1 MVHSNDE
8 HLNRQFPGGIE
19 MMERRKTRLI
29 WIVLLFWS
37 VWNASSESAA
47 QTGPSEAI
55 LEGAKKEG
63 SVVWYG
69 TINVTDG
76 RKVVDAFEKKYP
88 FLKVNFYRAGSQ
100 PLLNRLT
107 AEYRSGRYLADVT
120 ETNILESYFFQ
131 KKGYFQ
137 PYHSPEAKFFPA
149 QFKDSNGFWIADYL
163 NYYVIA
169 YNTRLVSPSN
179 APRKYEDLLHPRW
192 KGQFGLKDDT
202 VRWYGTLVD
211 YMGEQ
216 KGKDFM
222 RKLAAQ
228 NPRMIKGS
236 YGLISELT
244 AAGEV
249 AAGIVLA
256 ATVETLKN
264 DKQAPIDWESSVDPA
279 ATSIVGL
286 YLLSKAPHPNA
297 ARLFIDFFLS
307 AETQRLFATMNRLPA
322 RVDIKPKSDKLD
334 PAKLKIVVINPE
346 ISERFERNSKEF
358 TEIFLTSR

>member
-1 MVHSNDE
+1 MIV
-8 HLNRQFPGGIE
+8 
-19 MMERRKTRLI
+19 RRSARLVS
-29 WIVLLFWS
+29 IVVLFCS
-37 VWNASSESAA
+37 VWNCFSESAA

-55 LEGAKKEG
+55 IEGAKKEG
-63 SVVWYG
+63 TVVWYG
-69 TINVTDG
+69 TINVSDG
-76 RKVVDAFEKKYP
+76 RKVIDAFEKKYP

-107 AEYRSGRYLADVT
+107 AEYRSGTYLADVA
-120 ETNILESYFFQ
+120 ETNIVESYFFQ

-149 QFKDSNGFWIADYL
+149 EFKDANGFWIADYL

-169 YNTRLVSPSN
+169 YNTRLVNRSN

-202 VRWYGTLVD
+202 IRWYGTMVD

-216 KGKDFM
+216 RGKDFM
-222 RKLAAQ
+222 RKLAMQ

-249 AAGIVLA
+249 AAGVVLA

-264 DKQAPIDWESSVDPA
+264 DKQAPIDWENSIDPV
-279 ATSIVGL
+279 ATSVVGL
-286 YLLSKAPHPNA
+286 HLLAKAPHPNA

-307 AETQRLFATMNRLPA
+307 PETQRLFATMNRVPA
-322 RVDIKPKSDKLD
+322 RVDVKPKSDKLD
-334 PAKLKIVVINPE
+334 PAKLKIVVIKPE
-346 ISERFERNSKEF
+346 MSERFERYSKEF